1 MKTHSFRRHSAA
13 LASALE
19 AVRRRHEEDVIDE
32 DVVRSSSISM
42 PVKPITDPE
51 TSPISSKSKLCDLH
65 LHLATLHARVRAF
78 SGENRSRRAPRRI
91 KAANEHS
98 SVEDI
103 ELPGPYFT
111 LYLLMNTAGTS
122 HTTIME
128 GLRSP
133 VLVAESAE
141 ETLEEGALP
150 DAQRYLRFMRR
161 SAE

>member
-1 MKTHSFRRHSAA
+1 
-13 LASALE
+13 
-19 AVRRRHEEDVIDE
+19 
-32 DVVRSSSISM
+32 M
-42 PVKPITDPE
+42 PVKPTTDPE

-111 LYLLMNTAGTS
+111 LYLLMNTVGTS

-141 ETLEEGALP
+141 ETLEEGALTLNDIYDLCVGQQNEETRP
-150 DAQRYLRFMRR
+150 PPPLGNTDVSY
-161 SAE
+161 